1 MLPLTPRQL
10 LQAYA
15 MGVFPMAQQRDDPKL
30 YWVDPE
36 ERGIL
41 PLDDFHTSH
50 SLRKSV
56 RKGGF
61 EVRCDTAFQRVME
74 LCAEPAP
81 DRPETWINDQILLL
95 FTELHRMGYCHSV
108 EVWRHGDLVGGLYGL
123 ALGGA
128 FFGESMFSRVT
139 DASKVALVHL
149 VARLRKGGFQLLDT
163 QFVTEHL
170 SRFGA
175 IEIPRDEYQLRLS
188 AALRQPAVF
197 YGDLGTDD
205 PLDLLSAQS
214 TSQMS

>member
-15 MGVFPMAQQRDDPKL
+15 MGVFPMAQHRDDSRL

-41 PLDDFHTSH
+41 PLDTFHISH
-50 SLRKSV
+50 SLRKAV

-61 EVRCDTAFQRVME
+61 EARCDTAFARVME

-81 DRPETWINDQILLL
+81 DRPETWINDEIFRL
-95 FTELHRMGYCHSV
+95 FNELHRMGHAHSV
-108 EVWRHGDLVGGLYGL
+108 EVWRDGTLVGGLYGL

-128 FFGESMFSRVT
+128 FFGESMFSRAT

-149 VARLRKGGFQLLDT
+149 VARLIKGGFSLLDT

-175 IEIPRDEYQLRLS
+175 VEIPREDYQRRLS
-188 AALRQPAVF
+188 AALRRKAVF
-197 YGDLGTDD
+197 YGDLAGDD
-205 PLDLLSAQS
+205 PLALLSAQS

>member
-1 MLPLTPRQL
+1 MRPLTPRQL

-15 MGVFPMAQQRDDPKL
+15 LGVFPMAQHRDDPRL

-41 PLDDFHTSH
+41 PLDGFHLPR
-50 SLRKSV
+50 SLRKSL

-61 EVRCDTAFQRVME
+61 TVTCDTAFERVMQ

-81 DRPETWINDQILLL
+81 DRPETWINDQILALYG
-95 FTELHRMGYCHSV
+95 ELHRMGHCHSV
-108 EVWRHGDLVGGLYGL
+108 EVWHDGQLAGGLYGL

-149 VARLRKGGFQLLDT
+149 VARLIKGGFKLLDT

-175 IEIPRDEYQLRLS
+175 IEIPRDEYQQRL
-188 AALRQPAVF
+188 AQALRAPAVF
-197 YGDLGTDD
+197 YGDLGDDD
-205 PLDLLSAQS
+205 PLDLLSSQS
-214 TSQMS
+214 SSQMS

>member
-1 MLPLTPRQL
+1 MHPLTPRQL

-15 MGVFPMAQQRDDPKL
+15 MGVFPMAEHRDNPRL

-41 PLDDFHTSH
+41 PLNRFHVPK
-50 SLRKSV
+50 SLKKAV
-56 RKGGF
+56 RKGDF
-61 EVRCDTAFQRVME
+61 AVTCDTAFQRVME

-81 DRPETWINDQILLL
+81 DRPETWINDQILQLYC
-95 FTELHRMGYCHSV
+95 ELHHMGHCHSV
-108 EVWRHGDLVGGLYGL
+108 EVWQDGKLAGGLYGL

-149 VARLRKGGFQLLDT
+149 VARLRKGGFTLLDT

-175 IEIPRDEYQLRLS
+175 IEIPREDYQVMLAR
-188 AALRQPAVF
+188 ALRVRAEF
-197 YGDLGTDD
+197 HCDLGADD
-205 PLDLLSAQS
+205 PLDLLSSQS

>member
-1 MLPLTPRQL
+1 MRPLTPRQL

-15 MGVFPMAQQRDDPKL
+15 MGVFPMAQHADDPRL

-41 PLDDFHTSH
+41 PLNGFHIPR

-56 RKGGF
+56 RNGGF
-61 EVRCDTAFQRVME
+61 AVTCDTAFERVMQ

-81 DRPETWINDQILLL
+81 DRPETWINGQILQLYC
-95 FTELHRMGYCHSV
+95 ELHRMGHCHSV
-108 EVWRHGDLVGGLYGL
+108 EVWKDGLLAGGLYGL

-149 VARLRKGGFQLLDT
+149 VARLNKGGFQLLDT

-175 IEIPRDEYQLRLS
+175 IEIPRDDYQRLLTKALKAP
-188 AALRQPAVF
+188 AAF
-197 YGDLGTDD
+197 HCDLGADD